1 MGDFKKRFGGGGG
14 FGGRGG
20 GGRGGF
26 SGGSFSKSRGPVE
39 MHQAVCDQCGQP
51 CEVPFRPSGEK
62 PVYCNTCFGG
72 KKEVGD
78 RGGDRFPQRS
88 YDSPR
93 PSFGSSSA
101 ASKGGNDEV
110 KKQLEMLNIKMD
122 RLVRAIE
129 VMAKIKPLVEEV
141 KVKEA
146 AKTVPAVKAKK
157 PAKK

>member
-20 GGRGGF
+20 RRGGF
-26 SGGSFSKSRGPVE
+26 GGGGFDRGRGSVE

-62 PVYCNTCFGG
+62 PVYCNTCFSG
-72 KKEVGD
+72 KKEMGD
-78 RGGDRFPQRS
+78 NRSGGDRFSR
-88 YDSPR
+88 R
-93 PSFGSSSA
+93 PTPNFSGDGAGGSNC
-101 ASKGGNDEV
+101 GEV
-110 KKQLEMLNIKMD
+110 KKQLEILNAKMD

-129 VMAKIKPLVEEV
+129 VMAKIKPTGEV

-146 AKTVPAVKAKK
+146 AKEVAKTVSVAKN
-157 PAKK
+157 KKSPKK